1 MAPVEALG
9 EAQDRRQ
16 RADRRPAFPAEVAVL
31 RMAPLGRR
39 LPVVARDEADDLD
52 LIRIEAP
59 QIPILDQIVGMLV
72 VALIADVYADI
83 MQ

>member
-16 RADRRPAFPAEVAVL
+16 RADCRPAFPAEVAVL
-31 RMAPLGRR
+31 GMAPLGRR
-39 LPVVARDEADDLD
+39 LPVVARDQPDDLD